1 VISEGSNGG
10 REQRPNRPRPRPVAA
25 LDRDDRWRTP
35 PNPLLLEMPARN
47 RHLPVAAS
55 FIRSAAELAGFDEQ
69 GVEGIEIAVMEA
81 VENVRDHARTGRSD
95 TVTLVAWQRGDDFIV
110 EVRDHG
116 GPWPAE
122 VLTGE
127 VGSEMPPVDAARG
140 RGLAIMRALMDRVM
154 PVQGVDD
161 TKALR
166 LVKRLA
172 QVKIG

>member
-1 VISEGSNGG
+1 VALG
-10 REQRPNRPRPRPVAA
+10 REDGLGA
-25 LDRDDRWRTP
+25 P
-35 PNPLLLEMPARN
+35 PNPLLLEIPARN
-47 RHLPVAAS
+47 QHLSVAAA
-55 FIRSAAELAGFDEQ
+55 FVRSASELAGFDEQ

-81 VENVRDHARTGRSD
+81 VENVLDHARTGRLD

-127 VGSEMPPVDAARG
+127 VGSEMPPADAARG
-140 RGLAIMRALMDRVM
+140 RGLAIMRALMDGVV
-154 PVQGVDD
+154 PVQAVDS

-166 LVKRLA
+166 LYKRLP